1 MLGNRPETTNFFFLI
16 GAWADPV
23 GTRGSDPVP
32 KASAAD
38 PRPHGVSR
46 RPPSPRRQPQTP
58 VPTASAAD
66 PRPHG
71 VGRRPCGHRL
81 VWHLGHWLSGHWSKL
96 RGRSFGVEASGWKL
110 PGRSFGVEAS
120 GWKLP
125 GRSIGVEASGW
136 KLPGGSFGVE
146 ASGSKLPGQSSGV
159 EASGSRLRGRSFR
172 VKASGSK
179 LRGRSFGVEASGPGQ
194 GGCRCVI
201 RSPCLED
208 PKFPSFLAVVRPP
221 PLLRIGAW
229 ICDNVLF

>member
-1 MLGNRPETTNFFFLI
+1 MCWETALKPPTFFFLI

-46 RPPSPRRQPQTP
+46 RPPSPRRRPQTLWAQAGVALGP
-58 VPTASAAD
+58 LAVRALVKAS
-66 PRPHG
+66 G
-71 VGRRPCGHRL
+71 
-81 VWHLGHWLSGHWSKL
+81 SKL
-96 RGRSFGVEASGWKL
+96 RGGSFRVEASGSKHRGRSFRVEASGWKL
-110 PGRSFGVEAS
+110 RGRG
-120 GWKLP
+120 
-125 GRSIGVEASGW
+125 
-136 KLPGGSFGVE
+136 FGVE
-146 ASGSKLPGQSSGV
+146 ASGSKQ
-159 EASGSRLRGRSFR
+159 RGRSFG
-172 VKASGSK
+172 VETSGSKFPGQSFGVEASGSK

-201 RSPCLED
+201 RSPCFED
-208 PKFPSFLAVVRPP
+208 LKFPSFLVVVRPP